1 MSEEQLPRDAVG
13 SDVPASDELAQSEMS
28 FWDHLDELRR
38 VLMRIILVT
47 VVIALGVFMFKDEV
61 FAAVLAP
68 SKGDFLTYRGINHL
82 LVLLGWDSMLIPDT
96 DITLI
101 NTQLAAQFMTHI
113 TVSMTI
119 GLLAAAPYV
128 VYELFGFVK
137 PALYENERRYSNRIM
152 VAVIALFFLGVAMNY
167 FVIFP
172 VSVKFLGTYQVH
184 EGVVNTIALSS
195 YISTFTTLSLMMG
208 LVFEI
213 PVLVYF
219 LASAGM
225 ISGSTLA
232 KYRRH
237 AFVIIMVVSAFIT
250 PPDAFTLALMT
261 VPLYALYEVSI
272 VIARRFEKR
281 EKKLAQQD

>member
-1 MSEEQLPRDAVG
+1 MSEEKLPRNAG
-13 SDVPASDELAQSEMS
+13 GEGASASDELAQSEMS

-38 VLMRIILVT
+38 VLMRIISVT
-47 VVIALGVFMFKDEV
+47 VVIGLAVFAFKDEV
-61 FAAVLAP
+61 FTAVLAP
-68 SKGDFLTYRGINHL
+68 SKGDFLTYRWINQL

-96 DITLI
+96 DISLI

-152 VAVIALFFLGVAMNY
+152 VWVIALFFLGIAMNY

-172 VSVKFLGTYQVH
+172 VSVRFLGTYQVS
-184 EGVVNTIALSS
+184 EGVVNTITLSS

-213 PVLVYF
+213 PVLAYF
-219 LASAGM
+219 LARAG
-225 ISGSTLA
+225 IVSGSLLA

-237 AFVIIMVVSAFIT
+237 AFIIIMVVSAFIT

-261 VPLYALYEVSI
+261 IPLYALYEVSI
-272 VIARRFEKR
+272 VIARRVEPKA
-281 EKKLAQQD
+281 E

>member
-1 MSEEQLPRDAVG
+1 MSEEQLPENAVG
-13 SDVPASDELAQSEMS
+13 GNVSTNPDDAQSEMS

-38 VLMRIILVT
+38 VLMRIIM
-47 VVIALGVFMFKDEV
+47 VVVAIGLAVFIFKDEV
-61 FAAVLAP
+61 FEAVLAP
-68 SKGDFLTYRGINHL
+68 SKGNFITYRWINHL
-82 LVLLGWDSMLIPDT
+82 LELLGWDSMLIPDT
-96 DITLI
+96 DLTMI

-119 GLLAAAPYV
+119 GLLVAAPYV
-128 VYELFGFVK
+128 VYELFGFIK

-152 VAVIALFFLGVAMNY
+152 VAVVALFFLGVVMNY

-172 VSVKFLGTYQVH
+172 VSVKFLGTYQVN

-213 PVLVYF
+213 PVLAYF
-219 LASAGM
+219 LARAGLV
-225 ISGSTLA
+225 SGDLLA
-232 KYRRH
+232 RYRRH
-237 AFVIIMVVSAFIT
+237 AFVIIMVVAAFIT

-261 VPLYALYEVSI
+261 IPLYSLYEVSI
-272 VIARRFEKR
+272 LIARRVGPKAE
-281 EKKLAQQD
+281 

>member
-1 MSEEQLPRDAVG
+1 MSEEQLPENAVG
-13 SDVPASDELAQSEMS
+13 GNVSTNPDDAQSEMS

-38 VLMRIILVT
+38 VLMRIIM
-47 VVIALGVFMFKDEV
+47 VVVAIGLAVFIFKDEV
-61 FAAVLAP
+61 FEAVLAP
-68 SKGDFLTYRGINHL
+68 SKGNFNHL
-82 LVLLGWDSMLIPDT
+82 LELLGWDSMLIPDT
-96 DITLI
+96 DLTMI

-119 GLLAAAPYV
+119 GLLVAAPYV

-152 VAVIALFFLGVAMNY
+152 VAVVALFFLGVVMNY

-172 VSVKFLGTYQVH
+172 VSVKFLGTYQVN

-213 PVLVYF
+213 PVLAYF
-219 LASAGM
+219 LARAGLV
-225 ISGSTLA
+225 SGDLLA
-232 KYRRH
+232 RYRRH
-237 AFVIIMVVSAFIT
+237 AFVIIMVVAALIT

-261 VPLYALYEVSI
+261 IPLYSLYEISI
-272 VIARRFEKR
+272 LIARRVGPK
-281 EKKLAQQD
+281 AG

>member
-1 MSEEQLPRDAVG
+1 MSEEKLPTDAVG
-13 SDVPASDELAQSEMS
+13 NNVPANADDAQSEMS

-47 VVIALGVFMFKDEV
+47 AVIGIGVFMFKDEV

-68 SKGDFLTYRGINHL
+68 SKGDFVTYRWINHL

-96 DITLI
+96 DISLI

-119 GLLAAAPYV
+119 GLVAAAPYV

-137 PALYENERRYSNRIM
+137 PALYDDERRYSNRIM
-152 VAVIALFFLGVAMNY
+152 TSVVILFFVGVAMNY

-172 VSVKFLGTYQVH
+172 VSVRFLGTYQVN
-184 EGVVNTIALSS
+184 EGVINTIALSS

-213 PVLVYF
+213 PVLAYF
-219 LASAGM
+219 LARAGM
-225 ISGSTLA
+225 ITGDILA
-232 KYRRH
+232 RYRRH
-237 AFVIIMVVSAFIT
+237 AFIIIMIVSAFIT

-261 VPLYALYEVSI
+261 VPLYGLYEVSI

-281 EKKLAQQD
+281 EE

>member
-1 MSEEQLPRDAVG
+1 MSEEQLPENAVG
-13 SDVPASDELAQSEMS
+13 GNVSTNPDDAQSEMS

-38 VLMRIILVT
+38 VLMRIIM
-47 VVIALGVFMFKDEV
+47 VVVAIGLAVFIFKDEV
-61 FAAVLAP
+61 FEAVLAP
-68 SKGDFLTYRGINHL
+68 SKGNFITYRWINHL
-82 LVLLGWDSMLIPDT
+82 LELLGWDSMLIPDT
-96 DITLI
+96 DLTMI

-119 GLLAAAPYV
+119 GLLVAAPYV

-152 VAVIALFFLGVAMNY
+152 VAVVALFFLGVVMNY

-172 VSVKFLGTYQVH
+172 VSVKFLGTYQVN

-213 PVLVYF
+213 PVLAYF
-219 LASAGM
+219 LARAGLV
-225 ISGSTLA
+225 SGDLLA
-232 KYRRH
+232 RYRRH
-237 AFVIIMVVSAFIT
+237 AFVIIMVVAALIT

-261 VPLYALYEVSI
+261 IPLYSLYEVSI
-272 VIARRFEKR
+272 LIARRFGPKAE
-281 EKKLAQQD
+281 

>member
-1 MSEEQLPRDAVG
+1 MSEEKLPRNAG
-13 SDVPASDELAQSEMS
+13 GEGASASDELAQSEMS

-47 VVIALGVFMFKDEV
+47 VVIGLAVFAFKDEV

-68 SKGDFLTYRGINHL
+68 SKGDFLTYRWINHL
-82 LVLLGWDSMLIPDT
+82 LVLLGWDAMLIPDT

-128 VYELFGFVK
+128 VYELFGFIK

-152 VAVIALFFLGVAMNY
+152 VWVIILFFLGVAMNY

-172 VSVKFLGTYQVH
+172 VSVRFLGTYQVS

-213 PVLVYF
+213 PVLAYF
-219 LASAGM
+219 LARAG
-225 ISGSTLA
+225 ILSGSLLA

-237 AFVIIMVVSAFIT
+237 AFVIIMAVSAFIT

-272 VIARRFEKR
+272 VIARRFEPKA
-281 EKKLAQQD
+281 E

>member
-1 MSEEQLPRDAVG
+1 MSEEKLPRNAG
-13 SDVPASDELAQSEMS
+13 GEGASASDELAQSEMS

-38 VLMRIILVT
+38 VLMRIISVT
-47 VVIALGVFMFKDEV
+47 VVIGLAVFAFKDEV
-61 FAAVLAP
+61 FTAVLAP
-68 SKGDFLTYRGINHL
+68 SKGDFLTYRWINQL

-96 DITLI
+96 DISLI

-152 VAVIALFFLGVAMNY
+152 VWVIALFFLGVAMNY

-172 VSVKFLGTYQVH
+172 VSVRFLGTYQVS
-184 EGVVNTIALSS
+184 EGVVNTITLSS

-213 PVLVYF
+213 PVLAYF
-219 LASAGM
+219 LARAG
-225 ISGSTLA
+225 IVSGSLLA

-237 AFVIIMVVSAFIT
+237 AFIIIMVVSAFIT

-261 VPLYALYEVSI
+261 IPLYALYEVSI
-272 VIARRFEKR
+272 VIARRVEPKA
-281 EKKLAQQD
+281 E

>member
-1 MSEEQLPRDAVG
+1 MSEEKLPTDAVG
-13 SDVPASDELAQSEMS
+13 NNVPANTEDAQSEMS

-47 VVIALGVFMFKDEV
+47 AVIGIGVFMFKDEV

-68 SKGDFLTYRGINHL
+68 SKGDFVTYRWINHL

-119 GLLAAAPYV
+119 GLVAAAPYV

-137 PALYENERRYSNRIM
+137 PALYDDERRYSNRIM
-152 VAVIALFFLGVAMNY
+152 TSVVILFFVGVAMNY

-172 VSVKFLGTYQVH
+172 ISVKFLGTYQVN
-184 EGVVNTIALSS
+184 EGVINTIALSS

-213 PVLVYF
+213 PVLAYF
-219 LASAGM
+219 LARAGM
-225 ISGSTLA
+225 ITGDILA
-232 KYRRH
+232 RYRRH
-237 AFVIIMVVSAFIT
+237 AFIIIMIVSAFIT

-261 VPLYALYEVSI
+261 VPLYGLYEVSI

-281 EKKLAQQD
+281 EE

>member
-1 MSEEQLPRDAVG
+1 MSEEKLPTDAVG
-13 SDVPASDELAQSEMS
+13 NNVPANAEDAQSEMS

-47 VVIALGVFMFKDEV
+47 AVIGIGVFMFKDEV

-68 SKGDFLTYRGINHL
+68 SKGDFVTYRWINHL

-96 DITLI
+96 DISLI

-119 GLLAAAPYV
+119 GLVAAAPYV

-137 PALYENERRYSNRIM
+137 PALYDDERRYSNRIM
-152 VAVIALFFLGVAMNY
+152 TSVVILFFVGVAMNY

-172 VSVKFLGTYQVH
+172 VSVRFLGTYQVN
-184 EGVVNTIALSS
+184 EGVINTIALSS

-213 PVLVYF
+213 PVLAYF
-219 LASAGM
+219 LARAGM
-225 ISGSTLA
+225 ITGDILA
-232 KYRRH
+232 RYRRH
-237 AFVIIMVVSAFIT
+237 AFIIIMIVSAFIT

-261 VPLYALYEVSI
+261 VPLYGLYEVSI

-281 EKKLAQQD
+281 EE

>member
-1 MSEEQLPRDAVG
+1 MSEEQLPENAVG
-13 SDVPASDELAQSEMS
+13 GNVSTNPDDAQSEMS

-38 VLMRIILVT
+38 VLMRIIM
-47 VVIALGVFMFKDEV
+47 VVVAIGLAVFIFKDEV
-61 FAAVLAP
+61 FEAVLAP
-68 SKGDFLTYRGINHL
+68 SKGNFITYRWINHL
-82 LVLLGWDSMLIPDT
+82 LELLGWDSMLIPDT
-96 DITLI
+96 DLTMI

-119 GLLAAAPYV
+119 GLLVAAPYV

-152 VAVIALFFLGVAMNY
+152 VAVVALFFLGVVMNY

-172 VSVKFLGTYQVH
+172 VSVKFLGTYQVN

-213 PVLVYF
+213 PVLAYF
-219 LASAGM
+219 LARAGLV
-225 ISGSTLA
+225 SGDLLA
-232 KYRRH
+232 RYRRH
-237 AFVIIMVVSAFIT
+237 AFVIIMVVAAFIT

-261 VPLYALYEVSI
+261 IPLYSLYEISI
-272 VIARRFEKR
+272 LIARRVGPKTE
-281 EKKLAQQD
+281 

>member
-61 FAAVLAP
+61 FSAVLAP

-119 GLLAAAPYV
+119 GLLFAAPYV

-195 YISTFTTLSLMMG
+195 YISTFTTLTES
-208 LVFEI
+208 
-213 PVLVYF
+213 
-219 LASAGM
+219 
-225 ISGSTLA
+225 
-232 KYRRH
+232 
-237 AFVIIMVVSAFIT
+237 
-250 PPDAFTLALMT
+250 
-261 VPLYALYEVSI
+261 
-272 VIARRFEKR
+272 
-281 EKKLAQQD
+281 

>member
-1 MSEEQLPRDAVG
+1 MSEEQLPENAVG
-13 SDVPASDELAQSEMS
+13 GNVSTNPDDAQSEMS

-38 VLMRIILVT
+38 VLMRIIM
-47 VVIALGVFMFKDEV
+47 VVVAIGLAVFIFKDEV
-61 FAAVLAP
+61 FEAVLAP
-68 SKGDFLTYRGINHL
+68 SKGNFITYRWINHL
-82 LVLLGWDSMLIPDT
+82 LELLGWDSMLIPDT
-96 DITLI
+96 DLTMI

-119 GLLAAAPYV
+119 GLLVAAPYV

-152 VAVIALFFLGVAMNY
+152 VAVVALFFLGVVMNY

-172 VSVKFLGTYQVH
+172 VSVKFLGTYQVN

-213 PVLVYF
+213 PVLAYF
-219 LASAGM
+219 LARAGLV
-225 ISGSTLA
+225 SGDLLA
-232 KYRRH
+232 RYRRH
-237 AFVIIMVVSAFIT
+237 AFVIIMVVAALIT

-261 VPLYALYEVSI
+261 IPLYSLYEISI
-272 VIARRFEKR
+272 LIARRVGPK
-281 EKKLAQQD
+281 AG

>member
-1 MSEEQLPRDAVG
+1 MSEEKLPTDAVG
-13 SDVPASDELAQSEMS
+13 NNVPANAEDAQSEMS

-47 VVIALGVFMFKDEV
+47 AVIGIGVFMFKDEV

-68 SKGDFLTYRGINHL
+68 SKGDFVTYRWINHL
-82 LVLLGWDSMLIPDT
+82 LVLLGWDSMLIPNT
-96 DITLI
+96 DISLI

-119 GLLAAAPYV
+119 GLVAAAPYV

-137 PALYENERRYSNRIM
+137 PALYDDERRYSNRIM
-152 VAVIALFFLGVAMNY
+152 VAVVLLFFLGVAMNY

-172 VSVKFLGTYQVH
+172 ISVKFLGTYQVN
-184 EGVVNTIALSS
+184 EGVINTIALSS

-213 PVLVYF
+213 PVLAYF
-219 LASAGM
+219 LARAGM
-225 ISGSTLA
+225 ITGDILA
-232 KYRRH
+232 RYRRH
-237 AFVIIMVVSAFIT
+237 AFIIIMIVSAFIT

-261 VPLYALYEVSI
+261 VPLYGLYEVSI

-281 EKKLAQQD
+281 EE

>member
-1 MSEEQLPRDAVG
+1 MSEEKLPTDAVG
-13 SDVPASDELAQSEMS
+13 NNVPANADDAQSEMS

-47 VVIALGVFMFKDEV
+47 AVIGIGVFMFKDEV

-68 SKGDFLTYRGINHL
+68 SKGDFVTYRWINHL
-82 LVLLGWDSMLIPDT
+82 LMLLGWDSMLIPDT
-96 DITLI
+96 DISLI

-119 GLLAAAPYV
+119 GLVAAAPYV

-137 PALYENERRYSNRIM
+137 PALYDDERRYSNRIM
-152 VAVIALFFLGVAMNY
+152 TSVVILFFVGVAMNY

-172 VSVKFLGTYQVH
+172 VSVRFLGTYQVN
-184 EGVVNTIALSS
+184 EGVINTIALSS

-213 PVLVYF
+213 PVLAYF
-219 LASAGM
+219 LARAGM
-225 ISGSTLA
+225 ITGDILA
-232 KYRRH
+232 RYRRH
-237 AFVIIMVVSAFIT
+237 AFIIIMIVSAFIT

-261 VPLYALYEVSI
+261 VPLYSLYEVSI

-281 EKKLAQQD
+281 EE

>member
-1 MSEEQLPRDAVG
+1 MSEEKLPTDAVG
-13 SDVPASDELAQSEMS
+13 NNVPANADDAQSEMS

-47 VVIALGVFMFKDEV
+47 AVIGIGVFMFKDEV

-68 SKGDFLTYRGINHL
+68 SKGDFVTYRWINHL
-82 LVLLGWDSMLIPDT
+82 LMLLGWDSMLIPDT
-96 DITLI
+96 DISLI

-119 GLLAAAPYV
+119 GLVAAAPYV

-137 PALYENERRYSNRIM
+137 PALYDDERRYSNRIM
-152 VAVIALFFLGVAMNY
+152 TSVVILFFVGVAMNY

-172 VSVKFLGTYQVH
+172 VSVRFLGTYQVN
-184 EGVVNTIALSS
+184 EGVINTIALSS

-213 PVLVYF
+213 PVLAYF
-219 LASAGM
+219 LARAGM
-225 ISGSTLA
+225 ITGDILA
-232 KYRRH
+232 RYRRH
-237 AFVIIMVVSAFIT
+237 AFIIIMIVSAFIT
-250 PPDAFTLALMT
+250 PPDAFTLALMA
-261 VPLYALYEVSI
+261 VPLYGLYEVSI

-281 EKKLAQQD
+281 EE

>member
-1 MSEEQLPRDAVG
+1 MSEEKLPTDAVG
-13 SDVPASDELAQSEMS
+13 NNVPANAEDAQSEMS

-47 VVIALGVFMFKDEV
+47 AVIGIGVFMFKDEV

-68 SKGDFLTYRGINHL
+68 SKGDFVTYRWINHL

-96 DITLI
+96 DISLI

-119 GLLAAAPYV
+119 GLVAAAPYV

-137 PALYENERRYSNRIM
+137 PALYDDERRYSNRIM
-152 VAVIALFFLGVAMNY
+152 TSVVILFFVGVAMNY

-172 VSVKFLGTYQVH
+172 VSVRFLGTYQVN
-184 EGVVNTIALSS
+184 EGVINTIALSS
-195 YISTFTTLSLMMG
+195 YISTFTTLSMMMG

-213 PVLVYF
+213 PVLAYF
-219 LASAGM
+219 LARVGM
-225 ISGSTLA
+225 ITGDILA
-232 KYRRH
+232 RYRRH
-237 AFVIIMVVSAFIT
+237 AFIIIMIVSAFIT

-261 VPLYALYEVSI
+261 VPLYGLYEVSI

-281 EKKLAQQD
+281 EE

>member
-1 MSEEQLPRDAVG
+1 MSEDKLPTDAVG
-13 SDVPASDELAQSEMS
+13 NNVPANAEDAQSEMS

-47 VVIALGVFMFKDEV
+47 AVIGIGVFMFKDEV

-68 SKGDFLTYRGINHL
+68 SKGDFVTYRWINHL
-82 LVLLGWDSMLIPDT
+82 LVLLGWDSMLIPNT
-96 DITLI
+96 DISLI

-119 GLLAAAPYV
+119 GLVAAAPYV

-137 PALYENERRYSNRIM
+137 PALYDDERRYSNRIM
-152 VAVIALFFLGVAMNY
+152 TSVVILFFVGVAMNY

-172 VSVKFLGTYQVH
+172 ISVKFLGTYQVN
-184 EGVVNTIALSS
+184 EGVINTIALSS

-213 PVLVYF
+213 PVLAYF
-219 LASAGM
+219 LARAGM
-225 ISGSTLA
+225 ITGDILA
-232 KYRRH
+232 RYRRH
-237 AFVIIMVVSAFIT
+237 AFIIIMIVSAFIT

-261 VPLYALYEVSI
+261 VPLYGLYEASI

-281 EKKLAQQD
+281 EE

>member
-1 MSEEQLPRDAVG
+1 MPTNAD
-13 SDVPASDELAQSEMS
+13 DAQSEMS

-38 VLMRIILVT
+38 ILMRIIVVT
-47 VVIALGVFMFKDEV
+47 VIIGVGVFLFKDEV

-68 SKGDFLTYRGINHL
+68 SKGDFLTYRWINHL
-82 LVLLGWDSMLIPDT
+82 LGLLGWDSMIIPDT

-119 GLLAAAPYV
+119 GLLAAAPYI

-152 VAVIALFFLGVAMNY
+152 ISVVALFFVGVAMNY

-172 VSVKFLGTYQVH
+172 VSVRFLGTYQVN

-195 YISTFTTLSLMMG
+195 YISSFTTLSLMMG

-213 PVLVYF
+213 PVLAYF
-219 LASAGM
+219 LARIGM
-225 ISGSTLA
+225 ISAKLLA
-232 KYRRH
+232 RYRRH
-237 AFVIIMVVSAFIT
+237 AFVIIMIVSAFIT
-250 PPDAFTLALMT
+250 PPDAFTLALMSI
-261 VPLYALYEVSI
+261 PLYALYEISI
-272 VIARRFEKR
+272 LIVRRV
-281 EKKLAQQD
+281 EKKALN

>member
-1 MSEEQLPRDAVG
+1 MSEEQLPENAVG
-13 SDVPASDELAQSEMS
+13 GNVSTNPDDAQSEMS

-38 VLMRIILVT
+38 VLMRIIM
-47 VVIALGVFMFKDEV
+47 VVVAIGLAVFIFKDEV
-61 FAAVLAP
+61 FEAVLAP
-68 SKGDFLTYRGINHL
+68 SKGNFITYRWINHL
-82 LVLLGWDSMLIPDT
+82 LKLLGWDSMLIPDT
-96 DITLI
+96 DLTMI

-119 GLLAAAPYV
+119 GLLVAAPYV

-152 VAVIALFFLGVAMNY
+152 VAVVALFFLGVVMNY

-172 VSVKFLGTYQVH
+172 VSVKFLGTYQVN

-213 PVLVYF
+213 PVLAYF
-219 LASAGM
+219 LARAGLV
-225 ISGSTLA
+225 SGDLLA
-232 KYRRH
+232 RYRRH
-237 AFVIIMVVSAFIT
+237 AFVIIMVVAAFIT

-261 VPLYALYEVSI
+261 IPLYSLYEVSI
-272 VIARRFEKR
+272 LIARRFGPKAE
-281 EKKLAQQD
+281 

>member
-1 MSEEQLPRDAVG
+1 MSEEKLPRNAG
-13 SDVPASDELAQSEMS
+13 GEGASASDELAQSEMS

-47 VVIALGVFMFKDEV
+47 VVIGLAVFAFKDEV

-68 SKGDFLTYRGINHL
+68 SKGDFLTYRWINQL
-82 LVLLGWDSMLIPDT
+82 LVLLGWDAMLIPDT

-128 VYELFGFVK
+128 VYELFGFIK

-152 VAVIALFFLGVAMNY
+152 VWVIILFFLGVAMNY

-172 VSVKFLGTYQVH
+172 VSVRFLGTYQVS

-213 PVLVYF
+213 PVLAYF
-219 LASAGM
+219 LARAG
-225 ISGSTLA
+225 IVSGSLLA

-237 AFVIIMVVSAFIT
+237 AFVIIMAVSAFIT

-261 VPLYALYEVSI
+261 VPLYAIYEVSI
-272 VIARRFEKR
+272 VIARRFEPKA
-281 EKKLAQQD
+281 E

>member
-1 MSEEQLPRDAVG
+1 MSEEQLPENAVG
-13 SDVPASDELAQSEMS
+13 GNVSTNPDDAQSEMS

-38 VLMRIILVT
+38 VLMRIILV
-47 VVIALGVFMFKDEV
+47 VVAIGIAVFMFKDEV
-61 FAAVLAP
+61 FAAVFAP
-68 SKGDFLTYRGINHL
+68 SKGNFITYRWINHL

-96 DITLI
+96 DLTMI

-152 VAVIALFFLGVAMNY
+152 VAVVALFFLGVVMNY

-172 VSVKFLGTYQVH
+172 VSVKFLGTYQVN

-213 PVLVYF
+213 PVLAYF
-219 LASAGM
+219 LARAGLV
-225 ISGSTLA
+225 SGDLLA
-232 KYRRH
+232 RYRRH
-237 AFVIIMVVSAFIT
+237 AFVIIMVVAAFIT

-261 VPLYALYEVSI
+261 IPLYSLYEISI
-272 VIARRFEKR
+272 LIARRVGPKAE
-281 EKKLAQQD
+281 